1 MPRYTP
7 PVEPTVTKAQL
18 NKKVVEK
25 NKQLQEN
32 NSNLAKSAKD
42 LEVKSKELQMQVDS
56 VKKDLTSE
64 KQKKA
69 KLEKSVKALDE
80 NLKEV
85 SSEVASKS
93 SELAQISDK
102 ATSLDKYI
110 GQKETALKRIET
122 NIAESKELKED
133 IAPLKKEKEKLE
145 SDISLQKVGLNDL
158 ASQEDII
165 KKRLSKVESD
175 YEKARIP
182 YDKELKAIKDTI
194 KETIGSE
201 QGEVNKL
208 KEQAAKETKGIN
220 SVRSKCQV
228 ADKKIVQLNG
238 VIEDKITE
246 LEDLQGSVDVLKRD
260 KAILKRNM
268 DESKERYSG
277 WRTKALEDV
286 AKLKLKGKLENID
299 KAGLREILDSAL

>member
-7 PVEPTVTKAQL
+7 PAEPTVTKAQL

-42 LEVKSKELQMQVDS
+42 LEVKSKELQSQVDS

-69 KLEKSVKALDE
+69 KLEKSVKALDKS
-80 NLKEV
+80 LKEV

-93 SELAQISDK
+93 SELALISDK
-102 ATSLDKYI
+102 AISLEKHI
-110 GQKETALKRIET
+110 GQKEAALKRVEI
-122 NIAESKELKED
+122 NIVESTKLKEA
-133 IAPLKKEKEKLE
+133 IAPLKKEKAKLE

-158 ASQEDII
+158 ASQEEMLTG
-165 KKRLSKVESD
+165 KLLRVKSN
-175 YEKARIP
+175 YEKAKAP
-182 YDKELKAIKDTI
+182 YEKELKAIKDAI
-194 KETIGSE
+194 ERVIGTEAAVVS
-201 QGEVNKL
+201 GL
-208 KEQAAKETKGIN
+208 REQAEKETKRINGI
-220 SVRSKCQV
+220 RSKCQT
-228 ADKKIVQLNG
+228 ANNKLINLNG

-246 LEDLQGSVDVLKRD
+246 LEDLQEAADGSRRD
-260 KAILKRNM
+260 QAIQKRNM
-268 DESKERYSG
+268 DDAKERYAG
-277 WRTKALEDV
+277 WKVKALEEV

-299 KAGLREILDSAL
+299 KAGLRGILDSAL

>member
-25 NKQLQEN
+25 NKQLQKN

-42 LEVKSKELQMQVDS
+42 LEVKSKELQSQVDS

-69 KLEKSVKALDE
+69 KLEKSVKALDK
-80 NLKEV
+80 NFKEV
-85 SSEVASKS
+85 SSKIASKS
-93 SELAQISDK
+93 SELALISDK
-102 ATSLDKYI
+102 AISLDKYI
-110 GQKETALKRIET
+110 GQKEAALKRVET
-122 NIAESKELKED
+122 NLAESAELKCA
-133 IAPLKKEKEKLE
+133 IAPLKKEKEELE
-145 SDISLQKVGLNDL
+145 SDISLQKVGLDDL
-158 ASQEDII
+158 ASQEETLTG
-165 KKRLSKVESD
+165 KLLRVRSN

-182 YDKELKAIKDTI
+182 YDEELKAIKNTI

-201 QGEVNKL
+201 QAEVNKL
-208 KEQAAKETKGIN
+208 REQATKEAKKIN
-220 SVRSKCQV
+220 SIRSKCQT
-228 ADKKIVQLNG
+228 ADNKLIKLNG
-238 VIEDKITE
+238 LIEDKITE
-246 LEDLQGSVDVLKRD
+246 LEDLQGSADGLKRD
-260 KAILKRNM
+260 QAILKRNM
-268 DESKERYSG
+268 DESKERYAG
-277 WRTKALEDV
+277 WRTKSLEDV

>member
-7 PVEPTVTKAQL
+7 PAEPTVTKAQL

-25 NKQLQEN
+25 NRQLQEN

-42 LEVKSKELQMQVDS
+42 LEVKSKELQSQVDS
-56 VKKDLTSE
+56 VKICLTSE

-69 KLEKSVKALDE
+69 KLEKSVKALDKS
-80 NLKEV
+80 LKEV
-85 SSEVASKS
+85 SSEVASKR

-110 GQKETALKRIET
+110 GQKEMALKRVET

-145 SDISLQKVGLNDL
+145 SDISLQKVSLNDL
-158 ASQEDII
+158 ASQEDMI
-165 KKRLSKVESD
+165 KKRTSNLESD
-175 YEKARIP
+175 HEKARIP
-182 YDKELKAIKDTI
+182 YDKELESIKDTI

-201 QGEVNKL
+201 QAEVGKL
-208 KEQAAKETKGIN
+208 KEMAETETKKIN

-228 ADKKIVQLNG
+228 ADNKLIKLNG
-238 VIEDKITE
+238 LIEDKITE
-246 LEDLQGSVDVLKRD
+246 LEDLQGSADSLKRD
-260 KAILKRNM
+260 QAILKRNM

-277 WRTKALEDV
+277 WRTKALEEV